1 MNKPL
6 LGIAVGG
13 VLGLFDGLSAWA
25 YPEARSMMAVIV
37 TGSVVKGVV
46 TGLGAGLVAR
56 RRRSTVLGVAAGVVL
71 GTLLSH
77 FAAMGQPAHYWAI
90 VVPGMLL
97 GVISGYATQRYGSP
111 APASI
116 KAPLAALAFAIVA
129 VPSLG
134 AQAPATPAVP
144 TAGLDALTFFVGRW
158 EGTSEGQPGKGTVT
172 REYVQALRSKIIQAT
187 NRSEYPPQA
196 VNPKGETH
204 EDTGIYSFDRTA
216 RVVRFR
222 QYHVEGFVVH
232 YVLAPPARP
241 GTFVFNSESL
251 ENIPQGYRSRETHAV
266 LGPDEFEEVFELAD
280 PGEDFVVYSRTRLK
294 RVR

>member
-56 RRRSTVLGVAAGVVL
+56 WRRSTLLGIATGIML
-71 GTLLSH
+71 GTVLSH
-77 FAAMGQPAHYWAI
+77 FAALGQPDHYWAI
-90 VVPGMLL
+90 VFPGMLI
-97 GVISGYATQRYGSP
+97 GVLAGYTTQRYGSP
-111 APASI
+111 GPTPIQS
-116 KAPLAALAFAIVA
+116 PLATLAFAVMA
-129 VPSLG
+129 AQSLV
-134 AQAPATPAVP
+134 AQAPAPP
-144 TAGLDALTFFVGRW
+144 SGLDSLSFFIGRW
-158 EGTSEGQPGKGTVT
+158 EGTADGQPGKGTVK
-172 REYVQALRSKIIQAT
+172 REYVRALRSKIIQAS

-196 VNPKGETH
+196 ANPKGEVH
-204 EDTGIYSFDRTA
+204 EDTGIYSFDTGA
-216 RVVRFR
+216 KVVRFR

-232 YVLAPPARP
+232 YVLEPAAKP
-241 GTFVFNSESL
+241 GTFVFTSDSL
-251 ENIPQGYRSRETHAV
+251 ENIPTGYRSRETHVV

-280 PGEDFVVYSRTRLK
+280 PGKDFVVYSRTRLT

>member
-6 LGIAVGG
+6 LGIAIGG
-13 VLGLFDGLSAWA
+13 TLGLLDGASAWA

-56 RRRSTVLGVAAGVVL
+56 WRQSTALGVGAGAVL
-71 GTLLSH
+71 GTVLSAV
-77 FAAMGQPAHYWAI
+77 AATGQPDHYWAI

-97 GVISGYATQRYGSP
+97 GVIAGYATQRYGSP
-111 APASI
+111 SPGTAQKS
-116 KAPLAALAFAIVA
+116 PLLAIAWIAIAAGSPV
-129 VPSLG
+129 LG
-134 AQAPATPAVP
+134 AQAPAAP
-144 TAGLDALTFFVGRW
+144 TDLSPLKFFVGRW
-158 EGTSEGQPGKGTVT
+158 EGTSEGQPGKGTVK

-187 NRSEYPPQA
+187 NRSEYAPQTA
-196 VNPKGETH
+196 NPKGEIH
-204 EDTGIYSFDRTA
+204 EDAGIYSFDSGA
-216 RVVRFR
+216 NVVRFR

-232 YVLAPPARP
+232 YVLEPPTRP
-241 GTFVFNSESL
+241 DTFVFTSEAL
-251 ENIPQGYRSRETHAV
+251 ENIPKGYRSRETHVV

-280 PGEDFVVYSRTRLK
+280 PGKDFVVYSRTRLK